1 MAQHADF
8 NLTHKNIVPT
18 DFLLFNQPQ
27 FPQLLKMMKSN
38 AGATEVQCTLNLSDA
53 CGTAVF

>member
-1 MAQHADF
+1 MAQYADF
-8 NLTHKNIVPT
+8 NLAHQNIVST

-27 FPQLLKMMKSN
+27 LPQLFKMMKSN
-38 AGATEVQCTLNLSDA
+38 AWATEVQCTLNLANA